1 MDVEE
6 KKPLLRDAS
15 DAELIRQLQ
24 RRNLEALGYL
34 YDRYQRLVYRTA
46 LGITGDVD
54 AASDLLQDVFL
65 RLHRF
70 AHHVDL
76 NRPLEPWLY
85 RVTVNLAYS
94 WIKRHKRWS
103 HSIEEVAEWITGSK
117 RNPPLQ
123 QVEQNEDWEQ
133 LRLGVLAL
141 PVAHRIVVVMY
152 YVNDLSLQQIADIL
166 EVPVGTVKSRLHYGR
181 QTLKMFLAKMDSG
194 QTGDIQTAAPYELT

>member
-6 KKPLLRDAS
+6 RKTLLRDAS

-24 RRNLEALGYL
+24 HRNLEALGYQ

-70 AHHVDL
+70 VHHVDRD
-76 NRPLEPWLY
+76 RPFEPWLY

-94 WIKRHKRWS
+94 WIKRHSRWT
-103 HSIEEVAEWITGSK
+103 HSIEEVAEWLTGGK

-133 LRLGVLAL
+133 LRDGVLQL
-141 PVAHRIVVVMY
+141 PVAHRVVVVMY

-181 QTLKMFLAKMDSG
+181 QALKTYLGKLDGG
-194 QTGDIQTAAPYELT
+194 QPGDVQATAPFELT